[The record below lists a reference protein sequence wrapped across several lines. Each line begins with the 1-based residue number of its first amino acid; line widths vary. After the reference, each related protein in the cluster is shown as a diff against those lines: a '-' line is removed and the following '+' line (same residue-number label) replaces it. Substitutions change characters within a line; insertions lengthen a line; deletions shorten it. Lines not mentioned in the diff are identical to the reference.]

1 MSGGSRTAFQLW
13 PALEHKGKQSVIS
26 AIAVDGS
33 AQHIYVGTSDGQ
45 LEEHRIH
52 SSYQSVRVSLG
63 ARKHI
68 GKKVCIHT
76 WSSWLTLIC
85 LLHQCPLSAL
95 PETKGK
101 GLRGNGVHAA
111 CDSPPSCCGS

>member
-26 AIAVDGS
+26 AIAVDDI
-33 AQHIYVGTSDGQ
+33 AQHIYLGTSDGQ

-52 SSYQSVRVSLG
+52 SSYQNVKISLG

-68 GKKVCIHT
+68 GKKVI
-76 WSSWLTLIC
+76 
-85 LLHQCPLSAL
+85 
-95 PETKGK
+95 
-101 GLRGNGVHAA
+101 A
-111 CDSPPSCCGS
+111 CCWARQSFQDIS

>member
-26 AIAVDGS
+26 AIALDDT
-33 AQHIYVGTSDGQ
+33 AQHIYLGTSDGQ

-52 SSYQSVRVSLG
+52 SSYQGIRVSLG

-68 GKKVCIHT
+68 GKKA
-76 WSSWLTLIC
+76 
-85 LLHQCPLSAL
+85 SA
-95 PETKGK
+95 PWQ
-101 GLRGNGVHAA
+101 HMMY
-111 CDSPPSCCGS
+111 

>member
-1 MSGGSRTAFQLW
+1 MSGGSRTAFELW

-26 AIAVDGS
+26 AIAVDDT
-33 AQHIYVGTSDGQ
+33 AQHIYLGTSDGQ

-68 GKKVCIHT
+68 GKKVCAHSSIHGLVDGLAGP
-76 WSSWLTLIC
+76 SSRGSCCAKWLC
-85 LLHQCPLSAL
+85 M
-95 PETKGK
+95 
-101 GLRGNGVHAA
+101 VHAYEQG
-111 CDSPPSCCGS
+111 SCPCSL

>member
-13 PALEHKGKQSVIS
+13 PALEHKGKASVIS
-26 AIAVDGS
+26 AIALDDV

-52 SSYQSVRVSLG
+52 SSHQGVRVSLG

-68 GKKVCIHT
+68 GKKVCVCAWLLILADT
-76 WSSWLTLIC
+76 SAARTFLWSS
-85 LLHQCPLSAL
+85 A
-95 PETKGK
+95 
-101 GLRGNGVHAA
+101 
-111 CDSPPSCCGS
+111 

>member
-26 AIAVDGS
+26 AIAVDDT

-68 GKKVCIHT
+68 GKKVCTYLHLHGFQMHPAIRL
-76 WSSWLTLIC
+76 SC
-85 LLHQCPLSAL
+85 L
-95 PETKGK
+95 
-101 GLRGNGVHAA
+101 RAA
-111 CDSPPSCCGS
+111 